1 MKISRNSL
9 VFLPSGSSR
18 NNGCISCRGKVFQK
32 LKKAKEN
39 LKEEYDS
46 GEIKIFRDLL
56 DSSYIMKEIVDFSS
70 TEIMTS
76 ILTVLAKYSETG
88 EEFFAIL
95 NGNPQP
101 DVSQLIWQF
110 LSVKQAQIR
119 IQAIF
124 KYTTIK
130 TVSANIHRVF
140 APPTK

>member
-1 MKISRNSL
+1 M
-9 VFLPSGSSR
+9 
-18 NNGCISCRGKVFQK
+18 
-32 LKKAKEN
+32 
-39 LKEEYDS
+39 
-46 GEIKIFRDLL
+46 FRDLL
-56 DSSYIMKEIVDFSS
+56 DSSYIMKEMVDFSS

-76 ILTVLAKYSETG
+76 ILAVLAKYSETG

-124 KYTTIK
+124 KYTSIQ
-130 TVSANIHRVF
+130 TVSTRHTVWANFMKLRPLTLCNLCLGV
-140 APPTK
+140 

>member
-1 MKISRNSL
+1 
-9 VFLPSGSSR
+9 
-18 NNGCISCRGKVFQK
+18 
-32 LKKAKEN
+32 
-39 LKEEYDS
+39 
-46 GEIKIFRDLL
+46 
-56 DSSYIMKEIVDFSS
+56 MKEMVDFSS

-124 KYTTIK
+124 KYTNIQ
-130 TVSANIHRVF
+130 TVSTKKSCDLEVPEVF
-140 APPTK
+140 LEY